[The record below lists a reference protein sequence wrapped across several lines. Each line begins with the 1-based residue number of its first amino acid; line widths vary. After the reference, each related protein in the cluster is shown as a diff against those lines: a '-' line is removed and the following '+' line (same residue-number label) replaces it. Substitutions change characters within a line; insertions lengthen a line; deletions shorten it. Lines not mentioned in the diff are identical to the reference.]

1 MTPVTDLHPDD
12 LAARLSL
19 RALLVERRHERGL
32 SQARLAK
39 AMGLSQTAI
48 AHVEKGT
55 NWHLLVLQRY
65 AHAVNL
71 RIVAYPDALPGVG
84 TIHDPTADVF
94 RPSDPER
101 AHRWDQANLI
111 GNLGAARRA
120 VGLTQAVVAERLDL
134 TERAVSN
141 YEHTKT
147 GVVLISPQRYCRAL
161 GGALA
166 IEVEDLAALE
176 VAA

>member
-1 MTPVTDLHPDD
+1 MTPIADLHPDD
-12 LAARLSL
+12 LTARLNL
-19 RALLVERRHERGL
+19 RAALVERRHEHGL
-32 SQARLAK
+32 SQARLAQT
-39 AMGLSQTAI
+39 MGLSQTAI

-71 RIVAYPDALPGVG
+71 RIIAYPDALPGVG
-84 TIHDPTADVF
+84 TIHDPAADAF
-94 RPSDPER
+94 RPADPER

-111 GNLGAARRA
+111 GNLAAARRA
-120 VGLTQAVVAERLDL
+120 VGLTQAIVAERLGA
-134 TERAVSN
+134 TENAVGN
-141 YEHTKT
+141 YEHTKA
-147 GVVLISPQRYCRAL
+147 GVVLISPQRYCRAI

-166 IEVEDLAALE
+166 LEVEDLAAVG